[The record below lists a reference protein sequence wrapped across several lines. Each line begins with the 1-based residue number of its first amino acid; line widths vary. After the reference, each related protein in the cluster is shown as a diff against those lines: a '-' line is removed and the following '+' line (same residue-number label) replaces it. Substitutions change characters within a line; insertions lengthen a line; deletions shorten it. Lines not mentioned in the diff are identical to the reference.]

1 MDSESLLEASQ
12 RRCADLA
19 DSLAVSQERLHE
31 SRQQLESE
39 RAARVHA
46 ERLSRLKDEFLSTLS
61 HELRTPLNAIL
72 GWSQVLAAPGVRSE
86 ELDEGLQTIQRN
98 ARTQAQ
104 LIDDVL
110 DLSRVMS
117 GRIRLD
123 VRRVD
128 LAAVIGAAVTAVR
141 PSADAKQ
148 LQLTVTSTPEAGS
161 VSGDAARLQQV
172 IWNLLSNAV
181 KFTPRGGRVDVLLTR
196 VGGHMEIAVTD
207 NGQGMRPEFLPHVFD
222 RFRQGEVSTA
232 RRVSGLGIGLAIVK
246 NLVELHGG
254 RVAAKSDG
262 EGRGASF
269 VVTLPVERRGGGGD
283 GQGSAAAAAAADR
296 LADDDLPNL
305 SGVTVLVVDDEP
317 DARVLLKRVLERRAA
332 RVMLAASAREALE
345 MVHRQHPDVIV
356 SDIAMPDLDG
366 YELIRLVRSLPAE
379 DGGGT
384 PAIALTAFARSE
396 DRRRAMLAG
405 FQVHIAKPVESPEL
419 IATVASL
426 TGRAGA
432 NG

>member
-148 LQLTVTSTPEAGS
+148 LRLTVTSTPEAGS

-283 GQGSAAAAAAADR
+283 SQGSAAAAAAADR

>member
-148 LQLTVTSTPEAGS
+148 LRLTVTSTPEAGS

>member
-148 LQLTVTSTPEAGS
+148 LRLTVTSTPEAGS

-283 GQGSAAAAAAADR
+283 GQGSAAAAADR